1 MIQRTARMKRG
12 KAAAI
17 AAAEAAAAAAPT
29 PAEVVAPPGLFN
41 TSNLTGAVAT
51 CKSIAGSLAACGGKV
66 DPLGLAVGVDDA
78 GYERLGA
85 DELAVFREESMGDLE
100 GISMIQQD
108 AKVQRVGVAEL
119 GGSLAAKPSEPLA
132 WEPVD
137 PELDIMALIDEEEGI
152 SLMQTRA
159 ASIHGA
165 SKAAP
170 SLAERRPT
178 ELGAV
183 GPADEG
189 AIVGERGVGDGSL
202 DGEAFPDS
210 SGVQEG
216 YSLLQTSAQY
226 KYKQHVP

>member
-1 MIQRTARMKRG
+1 MKRG
-12 KAAAI
+12 KAAAV
-17 AAAEAAAAAAPT
+17 AAAEAAAAEPPT
-29 PAEVVAPPGLFN
+29 PEEVVAPPGLFN
-41 TSNLTGAVAT
+41 TSNLTGAMAT
-51 CKSIAGSLAACGGKV
+51 CKNIAGNLTGSLTACGGKV
-66 DPLGLAVGVDDA
+66 DPLGLAIGVEDA

-108 AKVQRVGVAEL
+108 AKVQRVGVAQL
-119 GGSLAAKPSEPLA
+119 GGSFAAKPSEPIA

-152 SLMQTRA
+152 SLMQTRV
-159 ASIHGA
+159 ASIHA
-165 SKAAP
+165 APKAAP
-170 SLAERRPT
+170 GVAERRPT
-178 ELGAV
+178 EFGAV

-189 AIVGERGVGDGSL
+189 AIAGERSKDDASL

-216 YSLLQTSAQY
+216 YSLLQVSAQY
-226 KYKQHVP
+226 KYKQHVS